1 MNFLLYH
8 EADEYIV
15 MILNDLSKSEFFR
28 FIKCIDQK
36 AYWSGELC
44 SCFFETANEND
55 EYYQFETFEGNSYK
69 MSYGEFLK
77 YVELAIIRFYL
88 GSKDDKDKETIKE
101 VIDNTI
107 FESVLDNV
115 DPSLAIDKPLVG

>member
-36 AYWSGELC
+36 MYWSGELC
-44 SCFFETANEND
+44 SCFFETTNEGD

-69 MSYGEFLK
+69 MSYSEFLK

-101 VIDNTI
+101 IIENTV